1 MTLLRLAETPK
12 IGVINLAVLPE
23 DLLGVQLTDGD
34 LAALEP
40 LAAQVT
46 GARY

>member
-1 MTLLRLAETPK
+1 VKWIEE
-12 IGVINLAVLPE
+12 NAVAL
-23 DLLGVQLTDGD
+23 DVQLSADD